1 MSTPL
6 NQSVLRAFQLLEA
19 FRNEQ
24 NGLSLREA
32 ANLSNMTV
40 PTAHRFL
47 RTLLSLGALDQSDD
61 GRYIIGSTM
70 KAFARDYAGGGNAT
84 AILNRHVRQLA
95 ATLHETVHVAE
106 MRGSMACYTAKAE
119 TQRSLKIV
127 TQVGTSLEA
136 YCTGVGKVLLA
147 HQSTEM
153 VSGYLDK
160 GDLIALTPH
169 TITNRGE
176 ILREL
181 EKVREQGYAIDDQE
195 FEMGLRCLAVP
206 IQMNERVV
214 AALSCSAPLGRLP
227 DEDVPHALSA
237 LRRRARIIAC
247 EFERMG
253 LTHL

>member
-19 FRNEQ
+19 FRNEH

-40 PTAHRFL
+40 PTAHRFM

-70 KAFARDYAGGGNAT
+70 KAFAKDYAGDGNAT

-106 MRGSMACYTAKAE
+106 LIGSMAFYTAKAE

-153 VSGYLDK
+153 VSRYLAN
-160 GDLIALTPH
+160 GDLVALTPH
-169 TITNRGE
+169 TITDRNE

-195 FEMGLRCLAVP
+195 FEMGLRCLATP
-206 IQMNERVV
+206 IQVNGRVI
-214 AALSCSAPLGRLP
+214 AALSCSAPSSRLP
-227 DEDVPHALSA
+227 DEDVPHVLSA
-237 LRRRARIIAC
+237 LRRRTQMIAS
-247 EFERMG
+247 EFERIG
-253 LTHL
+253 LTQL